1 MMKKAKRRKI
11 LEKHAWWFQLGE
23 KEILKLLFTRDGKTA
38 SCGRKAR
45 LRAMQSGFLWFY
57 LLIRTLC
64 KRNARPQ

>member
-11 LEKHAWWFQLGE
+11 LEKHAWWFQVGE
-23 KEILKLLFTRDGKTA
+23 KEVLKLFTRDGKTA
-38 SCGRKAR
+38 SCAREEGR
-45 LRAMQSGFLWFY
+45 RAMQSGFLWFY